1 MKKKIVK
8 RIWIGFPVGIAMGY
22 IITLVISACIGDGT
36 LYSATP
42 EFVQRMGTE
51 LSAVILQTALCGIL
65 GSGFAAASV
74 IWEIFVEPCQAKRRV
89 LYRYR
94 GHPASHRL
102 CDKLDAAFYS
112 GAPVLCRNFY
122 RYLHGRLAFSVFML
136 EGENQKN
143 ELLHPSREKI
153 ARAKILAPESKAA
166 ARCFTLWD

>member
-1 MKKKIVK
+1 MKKKIAK

-36 LYSATP
+36 VYSATP

-51 LSAVILQTALCGIL
+51 LSAVILQTALCGGIRDL
-65 GSGFAAASV
+65 GDR
-74 IWEIFVEPCQAKRRV
+74 FVEPCQAKRRV

-102 CDKLDAAFYS
+102 CDKLDAAFCS

-153 ARAKILAPESKAA
+153 ARVKILAPEGKAA